1 MLILTP
7 GMVLGGVGTF
17 PATSALCQWTWFD
30 GGWPSVFYVFGK
42 ENFDGGQSSRVQYIR
57 NVVLSIPV

>member
-1 MLILTP
+1 MYNCITCNVVDLCITYVIT

-30 GGWPSVFYVFGK
+30 GGWPSVFYVFG
-42 ENFDGGQSSRVQYIR
+42 EYNLCQY
-57 NVVLSIPV
+57 